1 MLHSRKVWNKL
12 RAEYDIVMV
21 DDEDLDDEVE
31 GMVVLNPD
39 QQVADHEGTQFE
51 EGE

>member
-1 MLHSRKVWNKL
+1 MLYSKKVWNKL
-12 RAEYDIVMV
+12 RAEYDI
-21 DDEDLDDEVE
+21 EILDDEVE

-39 QQVADHEGTQFE
+39 DQVADHEGTQFE